1 MTMELQKIQQ
11 MIYEVRGV
19 KVMLDTD
26 LAVLYGVETKALK
39 RAVRRNI
46 QRFPSDFMFEVT
58 PQEQKKLKF
67 QIGTSSLSENQEV
80 TNLRYQNGTSS
91 WGGIRYNAFAFTELG
106 VAMLSSVLNSD
117 TAININISIMR
128 AFVAIRQNLP
138 IVSTQK
144 ELEDLK
150 QRIIALEESDIDT
163 HNAIRETK
171 EELIKVYQALTE
183 LGESEKEPIPEVG
196 FAAIEKRRNN

>member
-1 MTMELQKIQQ
+1 
-11 MIYEVRGV
+11 MIHIVP
-19 KVMLDTD
+19 D
-26 LAVLYGVETKALK
+26 LAYQKNRPFDT
-39 RAVRRNI
+39 
-46 QRFPSDFMFEVT
+46 MFEVT
-58 PQEQKKLKF
+58 PQEQKRMKL
-67 QIGTSSLSENQEV
+67 QNGISSLSENQEV

-138 IVSTQK
+138 IINTQK
-144 ELEDLK
+144 ELEDLR
-150 QRIIALEESDIDT
+150 QRIIALEESDIET
-163 HNAIRETK
+163 HNDIKETK

-196 FAAIEKRRNN
+196 FAAIEKRRKER

>member
-1 MTMELQKIQQ
+1 MELQKIQQ

-106 VAMLSSVLNSD
+106 VAMLSSILNSD

-138 IVSTQK
+138 IISTQK
-144 ELEDLK
+144 ELEELK

-196 FAAIEKRRNN
+196 FAAIEKRRNK

>member
-1 MTMELQKIQQ
+1 MELQKIQQ

-138 IVSTQK
+138 ILSTQK

-196 FAAIEKRRNN
+196 FAAIEKRRNK

>member
-1 MTMELQKIQQ
+1 MELQKIQQ

-117 TAININISIMR
+117 TAININVSI
-128 AFVAIRQNLP
+128 
-138 IVSTQK
+138 
-144 ELEDLK
+144 
-150 QRIIALEESDIDT
+150 
-163 HNAIRETK
+163 
-171 EELIKVYQALTE
+171 IK
-183 LGESEKEPIPEVG
+183 
-196 FAAIEKRRNN
+196 FF

>member
-1 MTMELQKIQQ
+1 MELQKIQQ
-11 MIYEVRGV
+11 MIYEVRGI
-19 KVMLDTD
+19 KVMLDSD
-26 LAVLYGVETKALK
+26 LAVLYGVETKTLK

-46 QRFPSDFMFEVT
+46 QRFPLDFMFEVT
-58 PQEQKKLKF
+58 PQEQKRMKY
-67 QIGTSSLSENQEV
+67 QNGISSLPENQEG
-80 TNLRYQNGTSS
+80 TNLRYQHGTSS

-138 IVSTQK
+138 VINTQK
-144 ELEDLK
+144 EIEDLK
-150 QRIIALEESDIDT
+150 QRIIALEESDIET
-163 HNAIRETK
+163 HNDIKETK

-183 LGESEKEPIPEVG
+183 LGESEKKTIPEVG
-196 FAAIEKRRNN
+196 FAAIEKRRKER

>member
-1 MTMELQKIQQ
+1 

-183 LGESEKEPIPEVG
+183 LGESEKKPIPEVG

>member
-1 MTMELQKIQQ
+1 MELQKIQQ

-19 KVMLDTD
+19 KVMLDSD

-117 TAININISIMR
+117 TAININVSIMR

-138 IVSTQK
+138 IVRTQK
-144 ELEDLK
+144 ELDDLK

-196 FAAIEKRRNN
+196 FAAIEKRRNK

>member
-1 MTMELQKIQQ
+1 MELQKIQQ

-19 KVMLDTD
+19 KVMLDSD

-58 PQEQKKLKF
+58 PQE
-67 QIGTSSLSENQEV
+67 V

-106 VAMLSSVLNSD
+106 IAMLSS
-117 TAININISIMR
+117 
-128 AFVAIRQNLP
+128 
-138 IVSTQK
+138 
-144 ELEDLK
+144 EL
-150 QRIIALEESDIDT
+150 R
-163 HNAIRETK
+163 R
-171 EELIKVYQALTE
+171 
-183 LGESEKEPIPEVG
+183 VG
-196 FAAIEKRRNN
+196 SQ

>member
-1 MTMELQKIQQ
+1 M
-11 MIYEVRGV
+11 
-19 KVMLDTD
+19 
-26 LAVLYGVETKALK
+26 
-39 RAVRRNI
+39 
-46 QRFPSDFMFEVT
+46 
-58 PQEQKKLKF
+58 
-67 QIGTSSLSENQEV
+67 SENQEV

-138 IVSTQK
+138 IISTQK

>member
-1 MTMELQKIQQ
+1 MELQKIQQ

-138 IVSTQK
+138 IISTQK

-196 FAAIEKRRNN
+196 FAAIEKRRRR

>member
-1 MTMELQKIQQ
+1 MELQKIQQ

-46 QRFPSDFMFEVT
+46 QRFPLDFMFEVT
-58 PQEQKKLKF
+58 PQEQKRMKY
-67 QIGTSSLSENQEV
+67 QNGISSLPENQEV

-91 WGGIRYNAFAFTELG
+91 WGGIRDNAFAFTELG

-138 IVSTQK
+138 VINTQK
-144 ELEDLK
+144 EIEDLK

>member
-1 MTMELQKIQQ
+1 MELQKIQQ

-138 IVSTQK
+138 IISTQK

-196 FAAIEKRRNN
+196 FAAIEKRRHK